1 MAVVNFQ
8 LKSGVVLH
16 NALHRLI
23 GGWVSGT
30 DTLEAKLAQYIAG
43 LSHKP
48 LFQLFL
54 DIRKTCDSLD
64 RERCIEVLSGYGVG
78 LNLAR
83 LLKSYWERQRIAP
96 KTGKFLG
103 DCFWTGRSL
112 TQRYPA

>member
-48 LFQLFL
+48 LFQVFL

-64 RERCIEVLSGYGVG
+64 REICIEVLSGYGVG
-78 LNLAR
+78 R
-83 LLKSYWERQRIAP
+83 
-96 KTGKFLG
+96 T
-103 DCFWTGRSL
+103 
-112 TQRYPA
+112 